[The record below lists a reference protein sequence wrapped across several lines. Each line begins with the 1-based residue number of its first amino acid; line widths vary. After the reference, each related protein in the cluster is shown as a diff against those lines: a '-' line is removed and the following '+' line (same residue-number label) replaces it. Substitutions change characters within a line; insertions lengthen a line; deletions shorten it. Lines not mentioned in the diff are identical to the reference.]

1 MIKNIFKA
9 IGCLSLVIT
18 AFNPVLAQE
27 NQTSASVAK
36 QKLQN
41 IWLNNTNN
49 AAAGVVD
56 APQLYSITDLGYG
69 ITKGDFKYVQQGD
82 DNTQVMFHT
91 EGGGIYENLKN
102 MFLWGEFSFQRD
114 KIEGARFNAS
124 MYDPLRDMPFFLADS
139 TSAKWI
145 NQEYNVKMKASTPKL
160 FNFLTLGATA
170 SYKAGQGAKQIDP
183 RPLMRISKFDV
194 GVSALFELGEHNFIG
209 LNYDYYSR
217 REDGNSTNTNNSSA
231 PTCWEFVA
239 PGFFRSGIIDYYSSI
254 ITTRYYHVNAMGGG
268 LQYGFKNDHW
278 NILLAGSYMQ
288 RVEDVTS
295 EYLDDDC
302 GNDQG
307 DTPLKM
313 IGTVKEDVW
322 NGKLVANYTFNN
334 GNMLSLNASY
344 EDKSVDGIEYFQ
356 TFDNTYEVQ
365 KWIVNAKYTRS
376 NKSKVATDI
385 KLDYLVNDGNVYKW
399 WFGINYNTKTNDWVY
414 YSHNSTQ
421 DIKNNYFGAFISRHI
436 KMGDNN
442 SLTINLNGGFSSNAD
457 AALSYTGAGT
467 QPEDPA
473 WTMFTLKDFNFLASD
488 FTKFGGDITYSFS
501 GFKSESM
508 SMFFTVA
515 LDYISPDSSE
525 FDKRTFTNFKV
536 GVAF

>member
-36 QKLQN
+36 QKMQN

-183 RPLMRISKFDV
+183 RPLMRVSKFDV

-217 REDGNSTNTNNSSA
+217 REDGNATNTNNSSA

-295 EYLDDDC
+295 EYLDGGC

-307 DTPLKM
+307 DIPLKM

-385 KLDYLVNDGNVYKW
+385 KLDYIVNDGNVYKW
-399 WFGINYNTKTNDWVY
+399 WFGVNYNTKTNDWVY

-457 AALSYTGAGT
+457 AALNYTGAGT

>member
-36 QKLQN
+36 QKMQN

-170 SYKAGQGAKQIDP
+170 SYKAAQGAKQVDP
-183 RPLMRISKFDV
+183 RPLMRVSKFDV

-217 REDGNSTNTNNSSA
+217 REDGNATNTNNSSA

-239 PGFFRSGIIDYYSSI
+239 PGFFRSGVIDYYSSI

-278 NILLAGSYMQ
+278 NILLAGNYMQ

-295 EYLDDDC
+295 EYLDDRC
-302 GNDQG
+302 GTDLG
-307 DTPLKM
+307 EIPLKM

>member
-217 REDGNSTNTNNSSA
+217 REDGNATNTNNSSS

-278 NILLAGSYMQ
+278 NILLAGNYMQ

-295 EYLDDDC
+295 EYLDDGC
-302 GNDQG
+302 GTDMS
-307 DTPLKM
+307 DIPLKM